1 MSIKRGDI
9 VRVLFPNSDLISS
22 KRRPALVVQR
32 DSLDSGI
39 SQVLLAMITSNMSRG
54 GHHARVTVML
64 ETPVGMV
71 SGLRLDTVIM
81 ADNIVTVRENEIDSI
96 LGNLP
101 HMNSVD
107 KALMYS
113 FGLDEE
119 VKDLENERSN

>member
-1 MSIKRGDI
+1 
-9 VRVLFPNSDLISS
+9 
-22 KRRPALVVQR
+22 
-32 DSLDSGI
+32 
-39 SQVLLAMITSNMSRG
+39 MSRG